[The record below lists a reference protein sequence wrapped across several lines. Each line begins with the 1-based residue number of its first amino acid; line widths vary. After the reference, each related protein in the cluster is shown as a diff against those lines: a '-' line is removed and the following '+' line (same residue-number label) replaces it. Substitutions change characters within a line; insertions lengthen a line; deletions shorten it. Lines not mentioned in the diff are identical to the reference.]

1 MTPPSESM
9 RKYANYSMV
18 GRALGDLIVE
28 TTPVENLTKL
38 QAGKIKGISTTYD
51 AEVRKETAD
60 RIAKA
65 KEVAA
70 LEAGSDE
77 QLALM
82 KKYGFESKYSYNV
95 IISCS
100 EKTEKTYSLYLSSIS
115 FGDLA
120 FIGAPYEM
128 FDNNGVQ
135 IKDGSPFNTTFIL
148 TGAGGYWAYMPSIEY
163 CTEYGGYE
171 VDDTQFAYGTAEKL
185 VDEYL
190 KLLKQHK
197 GIS

>member
-1 MTPPSESM
+1 M
-9 RKYANYSMV
+9 
-18 GRALGDLIVE
+18 
-28 TTPVENLTKL
+28 
-38 QAGKIKGISTTYD
+38 Q
-51 AEVRKETAD
+51 
-60 RIAKA
+60 KA

-70 LEAGSDE
+70 LEEGSDE

-82 KKYGFESKYSYNV
+82 KKYGFESKYSYNG
-95 IISCS
+95 IISS
-100 EKTEKTYSLYLSSIS
+100 GEVTVKTYKLYLGSIS

-120 FIGAPYEM
+120 FIGVPYEM

-135 IKDGSPFNTTFIL
+135 IKEGSPFNTTFIL
-148 TGAGGYWAYMPSIEY
+148 TAAGGYWGYIPSIEY
-163 CTEYGGYE
+163 FTEYGGYE
-171 VDDTQFAYGTAEKL
+171 VDATQFAQGTGEKL